1 MPQAAGAARQ
11 TAAGL
16 GSALGNGRR
25 PHPPLC
31 TSGAPPA
38 TPAFDAAG
46 TWGGA
51 AVAATHRRRRTAA
64 AAAAAVL
71 AQPRRPSC
79 ALAPAGMGLIR
90 GLIHEAVD
98 AISGDKVAA
107 PQPQARSAPAANGA
121 DDKVTKE

>member
-1 MPQAAGAARQ
+1 MQLARGAGPQWRPPTGAA
-11 TAAGL
+11 APL
-16 GSALGNGRR
+16 
-25 PHPPLC
+25 PPLPPP
-31 TSGAPPA
+31 SLHNPGA
-38 TPAFDAAG
+38 
-46 TWGGA
+46 
-51 AVAATHRRRRTAA
+51 
-64 AAAAAVL
+64 
-71 AQPRRPSC
+71 PSC